1 MALTD
6 RRRSGPGCSIMRTT
20 WTAAH
25 CGPAVQG
32 GWPRPHVSRFAALGK
47 NTTVKK
53 TSDSARGLR
62 LLVVTTMVGAIG
74 ALPSTLA
81 VDVRAQ
87 SPAVRSVRAAKGL
100 MVSPVYEG
108 WYEVDGTR
116 YALFGYYNRNLEEI
130 VDVPVGPHN
139 HVAPGPPDQGQPTRF
154 FPGISYGVFAVAV
167 PKDQPKAEVT
177 WTVTAHGQTLS
188 IPASLDPLYLISPQ
202 RETGSGYPG
211 NTPPVL
217 KFDPVGPSA
226 QGPRG
231 IVAIRTAT
239 VSRPLP
245 LDVWVTD
252 DGLPPSRPGAR
263 TPVALRS
270 LHLGFWGLTLSW
282 QAYRGSGAV
291 RFSDQTPEVEQGQAR
306 TTVTFSEPGEYMLH
320 LLAIDSRTPTRC
332 CWTNGY
338 VKVTV
343 GSAGSR

>member
-1 MALTD
+1 MAAASRLAV
-6 RRRSGPGCSIMRTT
+6 RGPRKKS
-20 WTAAH
+20 
-25 CGPAVQG
+25 P
-32 GWPRPHVSRFAALGK
+32 
-47 NTTVKK
+47 VKK
-53 TSDSARGLR
+53 TSDSARGMR

-154 FPGISYGVFAVAV
+154 FPGMSYGVFAVAV

-177 WTVTAHGQTLS
+177 WTLTAHGQTLS
-188 IPASLDPLYLISPQ
+188 IPVSLDPLYLISPQ

-239 VSRPLP
+239 VSRPLL

-263 TPVALRS
+263 APVALTS
-270 LHLGFWGLTLSW
+270 LHLGFWEPEARRAFRPHAVRIGDGGH
-282 QAYRGSGAV
+282 RPPGSGAV
-291 RFSDQTPEVEQGQAR
+291 ARRRDGTRNRRVLVQRQMRAGPLVVRTIEVHQSLQAR
-306 TTVTFSEPGEYMLH
+306 FVEYDHVIETFASSGTHGGRLSLNVHGALGPHGML
-320 LLAIDSRTPTRC
+320 
-332 CWTNGY
+332 
-338 VKVTV
+338 
-343 GSAGSR
+343 